1 MQAQCAGLA
10 YNVSHNPVKQ
20 GYRDHCTKEEPE
32 AQKVIV
38 IVQIEMSRKRLIW
51 IPNQHVSDPKGL
63 ACSVTVSCVLQWG
76 DRSPRTWQSLA
87 DGILTTDCPLPLNT
101 HRFFVLNRCVFGL
114 FTCL

>member
-10 YNVSHNPVKQ
+10 YNISCNPVKQ
-20 GYRDHCTKEEPE
+20 GYRDYCTEEEPE

-76 DRSPRTWQSLA
+76 DRSPRTWQ
-87 DGILTTDCPLPLNT
+87 PLLMGSK
-101 HRFFVLNRCVFGL
+101 LL
-114 FTCL
+114 IALCL